1 MIKNLRSLIQ
11 ENFPLELRIQI
22 ELLSRRRDLV
32 NKEKHEELIK
42 LLQSFNIEGVV
53 PLGPGTN
60 RYAFKLNGFV
70 VKVATDH
77 DGKIDNFK
85 EFKMAKRL
93 YPYVTKIYEVSEN
106 GTLLVAEYIQ
116 PFASYTEM
124 CGYSEKIR
132 DILTKLSS
140 VYLIGDVG
148 ITSKNF
154 ANWGLRIGSD
164 DPVCLDFAYVYEV
177 SSELFICRY
186 CNTNSMLVPNK
197 EFTELHC
204 PNKACNRKYL
214 FEDIRAMIGNDIHSH
229 EIGDLTQEGYRV
241 IESGISTELDETRSN
256 YLARR
261 KEKTKEP
268 KKSTEPEIVYEPFV
282 MDTPIYTDFKG
293 GKTMSIFENS
303 KAAAE
308 SMMKGTP
315 LFQFSNGVIIPA
327 KAVAISTKDSGVKI
341 VKATECDEIPVV
353 DNQEEFFG
361 GIDDEETP
369 TAMEQD
375 DDPDEGLAFSGSI
388 DPNVGV
394 VAGVPIESDGNILEK
409 LESMTPVNRDPVV
422 VKKAVS
428 ATVLQYPAQ
437 EPAPA
442 KVEAATPEVKVTT
455 VTKPAVVVEN
465 KPVEV
470 NTPQQNVK
478 LISDNFKRNAYKAFS
493 KLSDRIGAHMH
504 ELGVKDVVASH
515 IRDKK
520 MYPEGFYK
528 GIQNAVFRSLMIF
541 CQFDEKDVA
550 NYDGKGTHKVFT
562 PPSTFDGTPFQDT
575 AVFVSR
581 FWDNRDINSLE
592 VADDIMLHYRDR
604 FQDYQG
610 IQNEWIPLLE
620 TRIKDKMP
628 IDANGAKKIADI
640 IRSNWCVQ
648 IEDETEESP
657 EEAVEVQPEPEEEIA
672 FSGAYDNTASVEKV
686 EVAQNPTED
695 EYDEEETGNDDDYP
709 FCVEIYPDDDYDIIK
724 VNAADAF
731 GPISIPYYVKLE
743 NVKVNTTEDI
753 PSIADDRNGVW
764 DWLIHMVPDMMFR
777 TRDPQKWLE
786 VNTYNGETNQLRIVI
801 MNENKGEY
809 IMGIYYL
816 VGIFIIDD
824 EGNPNPTS
832 DPVILAKLNK
842 IIRDDTGYGGISHL
856 QRSLSMEDLIR
867 DEEYINDLVVIEEDE
882 DPDQYDDPDSN
893 DKPGNDPEDSPE
905 PEESEAEQAAIKILL
920 EDGRTNNDSDE
931 QESSSSTS
939 KCSFVEQHSEDME
952 IPEFETFQDT
962 PQPQPQETKV
972 EEPETQTIQPPT
984 TNAPGVFMPIRRKKS

>member
-1 MIKNLRSLIQ
+1 MIKNLRSLIH
-11 ENFPLELRIQI
+11 EKFPVELRVQI
-22 ELLSRRRDLV
+22 ELLSRRRDLI
-32 NKEKHEELIK
+32 NEEKHQELIK
-42 LLQSFNIEGVV
+42 LLQSFNVEGVV

-124 CGYSEKIR
+124 CGYAEKIR
-132 DILTKLSS
+132 DILTKLSN

-154 ANWGLRIGSD
+154 ANWGLRIGSE

-186 CNTNSMLVPNK
+186 CKTNSMLVPNK
-197 EFTELHC
+197 DFTELHC
-204 PNKACNRKYL
+204 PNKACNKRYL

-241 IESGISTELDETRSN
+241 MESGMSIELDDTRSN

-261 KEKTKEP
+261 KEKTKEATKP
-268 KKSTEPEIVYEPFV
+268 VEPEIVYEPFV
-282 MDTPIYTDFKG
+282 MDTPIYTDNRG

-327 KAVAISTKDSGVKI
+327 KAVAITTKDTDVKI
-341 VKATECDEIPVV
+341 VKATECDEIPVA
-353 DNQEEFFG
+353 EKFTG
-361 GIDDEETP
+361 SIDE
-369 TAMEQD
+369 
-375 DDPDEGLAFSGSI
+375 DDPMGIPEPEEPSDDGLAFSGSI
-388 DPNVGV
+388 DPNVEV
-394 VAGVPIESDGNILEK
+394 VASVPIETAEDLPSK
-409 LESMTPVNRDPVV
+409 AV
-422 VKKAVS
+422 VKKAA
-428 ATVLQYPAQ
+428 ATVLQYPEQ
-437 EPAPA
+437 P
-442 KVEAATPEVKVTT
+442 KATPVEPEIKDSAVNKVSATVKEEPKT
-455 VTKPAVVVEN
+455 VMSS
-465 KPVEV
+465 
-470 NTPQQNVK
+470 QQNVK

-493 KLSDRIGAHMH
+493 KLSDRIGSHMH
-504 ELGVKDVVASH
+504 ELGVKDVVMPH
-515 IRDKK
+515 IKDKK

-541 CQFDEKDVA
+541 CQFSEKDVP
-550 NYDGKGTHKVFT
+550 NHDGRGTHKVFT
-562 PPSTFDGTPFQDT
+562 PPATFEGTPFEPT

-581 FWDNRDINSLE
+581 FWDNREINSAE
-592 VADDIMLHYRDR
+592 VADDIMMCYRDR
-604 FQDYQG
+604 FSDYQG
-610 IQNEWIPLLE
+610 IQQEWIQLLE
-620 TRIKDKMP
+620 NRIKGKMP
-628 IDANGAKKIADI
+628 IDAVGAKKIADI
-640 IRSNWCVQ
+640 IRSEWCVM
-648 IEDETEESP
+648 EEESVP
-657 EEAVEVQPEPEEEIA
+657 EEPAEEPQPEQEEEEIA
-672 FSGAYDNTASVEKV
+672 FSGSYDAPEKV
-686 EVAQNPTED
+686 EIAQNPTED
-695 EYDEEETGNDDDYP
+695 EYDEDETGNDDYP

-724 VNAADAF
+724 VNADDAF

-777 TRDPQKWLE
+777 TRNPEKWLE

-801 MNENKGEY
+801 MSENNGEY
-809 IMGIYYL
+809 IMGIYYF
-816 VGIFIIDD
+816 VGVFIIDED
-824 EGNPNPTS
+824 GTPNPTS
-832 DPVILAKLNK
+832 DPEILAKLNK
-842 IIRDDTGYGGISHL
+842 VIRDDSGYGSISHL
-856 QRSLSMEDLIR
+856 QRSLSMEELIR
-867 DEEYINDLVVIEEDE
+867 DEDYINNLVVIEEEE

-905 PEESEAEQAAIKILL
+905 QEVSPAEQAAIKILL
-920 EDGRTNNDSDE
+920 QDAASAPK
-931 QESSSSTS
+931 QEGPFVS
-939 KCSFVEQHSEDME
+939 KTSFVEEHPEAT
-952 IPEFETFQDT
+952 IVPEFETYHET
-962 PQPQPQETKV
+962 PPEKSQESQV
-972 EEPETQTIQPPT
+972 EEEFVTQAPAIENAPNPQQTTPGT
-984 TNAPGVFMPIRRKKS
+984 TNVPGVFTPIRRKRS